1 MIPALVEA
9 AKNTK
14 SAVFDYILI
23 PISHHLL
30 AIHCLEITE
39 KKFKNKVLM
48 LFSKLINTHNEN
60 TLSLCKSM
68 VIYSAYFLIDKRK
81 SLYLSFLEKLQ
92 ISLSTGY

>member
-68 VIYSAYFLIDKRK
+68 FIYNAHFLIDKPK
-81 SLYLSFLEKLQ
+81 SLYLSSPKKLR